1 MSVKGQVDDMLQPE
15 TASECQKY
23 GKVLDCVVYEVPGDV
38 PPEESVRIFVR
49 FERVDEALRGK
60 STVVINGEKRSRRKT
75 KMIGLRWE
83 LLSIT
88 DEYFFNCA

>member
-1 MSVKGQVDDMLQPE
+1 
-15 TASECQKY
+15 
-23 GKVLDCVVYEVPGDV
+23 
-38 PPEESVRIFVR
+38 
-49 FERVDEALRGK
+49 LRGK
-60 STVVINGEKRSRRKT
+60 STVVINGKKRSRRKT